1 MWKTKWIIEIVGTE
15 SISLAIILLYIFM
28 LNWKALQIWWRRWI
42 LCRGLWNGQPPAG
55 KREQWNHHW
64 ASGQTPQFKL
74 SAMGHQSL
82 LPHSSSAVQHSRPA
96 RSKREDQLWQQ
107 LIPVGWLPMT
117 PVSSSKCC
125 SGGYQPGGE
134 NKFTSQIRFIYFYIF
149 LHNMISVLHTWTLP
163 IWGKTCPI
171 RL

>member
-1 MWKTKWIIEIVGTE
+1 MSKKSCAFSWPAWLIISFLETNTGHARMWKTKWIIEIVGTE

-42 LCRGLWNGQPPAG
+42 LRRGLWNGQPPAG

-64 ASGQTPQFKL
+64 ASGQTPHFKL

-107 LIPVGWLPMT
+107 LIPIGWLPMT
-117 PVSSSKCC
+117 PVSK
-125 SGGYQPGGE
+125 QL
-134 NKFTSQIRFIYFYIF
+134 K
-149 LHNMISVLHTWTLP
+149 VLQWRLP
-163 IWGKTCPI
+163 ASWGKQI
-171 RL
+171 Y